1 MADMISPS
9 AHGYRPGH
17 SGTEPGNGY
26 GRTEPDLNPR
36 PSEPRDEEA
45 VACAR
50 CGQLP
55 NDVLIL
61 TCDHNLCLRCASDNL
76 RAQNEKAAQG
86 DTDGTGQN
94 SFQTVICDIC
104 HIATVLD
111 PGSATELLTMNH
123 GDGGRDGQQQD
134 MANKQG
140 EGPRP
145 GYGGNAPTGTD
156 HSSFDGVH
164 GKNGNAKASTDL

>member
-1 MADMISPS
+1 MTDTISPS
-9 AHGYRPGH
+9 THGYRAGH
-17 SGTEPGNGY
+17 TGTDGGNGY
-26 GRTEPDLNPR
+26 GRADPDLNPR
-36 PSEPRDEEA
+36 LSEPRDEEA
-45 VACAR
+45 VACAM

-86 DTDGTGQN
+86 DPGAVGQN
-94 SFQTVICDIC
+94 SFQTVICAVC

-123 GDGGRDGQQQD
+123 GDAGGPD
-134 MANKQG
+134 
-140 EGPRP
+140 
-145 GYGGNAPTGTD
+145 APQ
-156 HSSFDGVH
+156 
-164 GKNGNAKASTDL
+164 

>member
-1 MADMISPS
+1 MSDLVSPS
-9 AHGYRPGH
+9 AHGYRPGQ
-17 SGTEPGNGY
+17 SGMETGNAY

-36 PSEPRDEEA
+36 ASDAKDEEA

-50 CGQLP
+50 CGELP

-94 SFQTVICDIC
+94 SFQTVICDLC

-123 GDGGRDGQQQD
+123 GDAAGRSGAQQD
-134 MANKQG
+134 MANKQ
-140 EGPRP
+140 PADPQRP
-145 GYGGNAPTGTD
+145 SYGANAAPSGTE
-156 HSSFDGVH
+156 H
-164 GKNGNAKASTDL
+164 

>member
-1 MADMISPS
+1 MNDDISPS
-9 AHGYRPGH
+9 AHGYRTGGMPGADLG
-17 SGTEPGNGY
+17 SGYSRANDH
-26 GRTEPDLNPR
+26 DLNNR
-36 PSEPRDEEA
+36 ASEPREEEA

-94 SFQTVICDIC
+94 SFQTVICDLC

-123 GDGGRDGQQQD
+123 GDAGRNGAQQD
-134 MANKQG
+134 MANKQ
-140 EGPRP
+140 PDPQRP
-145 GYGGNAPTGTD
+145 SYGASAPSGTE
-156 HSSFDGVH
+156 H
-164 GKNGNAKASTDL
+164 